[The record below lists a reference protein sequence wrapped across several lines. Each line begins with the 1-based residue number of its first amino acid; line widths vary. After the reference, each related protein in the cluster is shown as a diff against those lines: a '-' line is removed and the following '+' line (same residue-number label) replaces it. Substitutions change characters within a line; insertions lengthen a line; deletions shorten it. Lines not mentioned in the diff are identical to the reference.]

1 MLFHAFDQR
10 ETSDYLAVS
19 NYFSCIYDIIIH
31 TSHFIDRSGR
41 RLVIIMSLK
50 ITHTIVII
58 LSIMLTSFYSY
69 FMVSSTLENALLFSI
84 IGVLATIGLSY
95 YLFSIVKKFKT
106 I

>member
-1 MLFHAFDQR
+1 
-10 ETSDYLAVS
+10 
-19 NYFSCIYDIIIH
+19 
-31 TSHFIDRSGR
+31 
-41 RLVIIMSLK
+41 MSLK

-69 FMVSSTLENALLFSI
+69 FMVSSSLENALLFSI